1 MKRPISILSIMIV
14 GVMSAVPSDG
24 VQMTA
29 QIRRLLDQKEEK
41 IKQLEAC
48 EGKKRGWMIAGI
60 STIGLTA
67 VGVGVN
73 IAQASKSN
81 KLSSEIDIQ
90 KQTLERQQNRLA
102 QIQQNNSAAPQ
113 DSTEKKEET
122 VSKEEPLNVSVNG
135 IDWGYYEIDG
145 SAKDVDGC
153 AVSNAGEWCVVFPD
167 DVVIKGQAVCSDT
180 PGEYNEASSSEQ
192 INSNGPNC
200 WCKMTQPSGSRWVFE
215 FDYSSY
221 CAYNCASSCA
231 GSAMHVTGFREA
243 LFGAQ

>member
-14 GVMSAVPSDG
+14 GIMSAVPSDG

-102 QIQQNNSAAPQ
+102 QIQQNNTEN
-113 DSTEKKEET
+113 STKKKT
-122 VSKEEPLNVSVNG
+122 LDASVDG
-135 IDWGYYEIDG
+135 IGWGYYEIDG
-145 SAKDVDGC
+145 SDKDVDGC
-153 AVSNAGEWCVVFPD
+153 AVSNAGEWCVKFPD
-167 DVVIKGQAVCSDT
+167 DVVIKGQAVCNNM

-192 INSNGPNC
+192 INSDDGTNC
-200 WCKMTQPSGSRWVFE
+200 WCKMTQPSSRWVLLFSDPDS
-215 FDYSSY
+215 FCADLCAFA
-221 CAYNCASSCA
+221 CAYNVQYSPDFR
-231 GSAMHVTGFREA
+231 GS

>member
-14 GVMSAVPSDG
+14 GIMSAVPSDG

-73 IAQASKSN
+73 IAQASKSD

-102 QIQQNNSAAPQ
+102 QIQQNILQPLVQ
-113 DSTEKKEET
+113 HHRIQLKRKKN
-122 VSKEEPLNVSVNG
+122 LNQ
-135 IDWGYYEIDG
+135 
-145 SAKDVDGC
+145 KRK
-153 AVSNAGEWCVVFPD
+153 P
-167 DVVIKGQAVCSDT
+167 
-180 PGEYNEASSSEQ
+180 
-192 INSNGPNC
+192 
-200 WCKMTQPSGSRWVFE
+200 
-215 FDYSSY
+215 
-221 CAYNCASSCA
+221 
-231 GSAMHVTGFREA
+231 
-243 LFGAQ
+243 

>member
-14 GVMSAVPSDG
+14 GIMSAVPSDG

-102 QIQQNNSAAPQ
+102 QIQQNNTAN
-113 DSTEKKEET
+113 TTNTTKEKNYYDIGL
-122 VSKEEPLNVSVNG
+122 S
-135 IDWGYYEIDG
+135 YYEIDG
-145 SAKDVDGC
+145 ETKVVDEC
-153 AVSNAGEWCVVFPD
+153 EVSNPGEWCVVFPYD
-167 DVVIKGQAVCSDT
+167 DDAVIKGQAVCNNIPKT
-180 PGEYNEASSSEQ
+180 SSSEQ
-192 INSNGPNC
+192 TDPDAQYC
-200 WCKMTQPSGSRWVFE
+200 WCKMTQPLDSRWVFLRPYHGSCE
-215 FDYSSY
+215 HSCAHG
-221 CAYNCASSCA
+221 CAYLTRH
-231 GSAMHVTGFREA
+231 SADLGDT
-243 LFGAQ
+243 FGVQ

>member
-1 MKRPISILSIMIV
+1 
-14 GVMSAVPSDG
+14 
-24 VQMTA
+24 MTA

-90 KQTLERQQNRLA
+90 KQTLERQQERLA
-102 QIQQNNSAAPQ
+102 QIQQNNTANTSAAQ
-113 DSTEKKEET
+113 QNSTEKKGEPE
-122 VSKEEPLNVSVNG
+122 SKKKTLDASVAG
-135 IDWGYYEIDG
+135 IGWGYHEIDG
-145 SAKDVDGC
+145 GDKYEDGC

-167 DVVIKGQAVCSDT
+167 DAVIKGQAVCNNMPET
-180 PGEYNEASSSEQ
+180 SSSEQ
-192 INSNGPNC
+192 INSGGQNC
-200 WCKMTQPSGSRWVFE
+200 WCKMTQPSDSRWVFRHS
-215 FDYSSY
+215 YSGSD
-221 CAYNCASSCA
+221 CAVFCAFGCASGA
-231 GSAMHVTGFREA
+231 RDYPDFRRA
-243 LFGAQ
+243 LFGV

>member
-14 GVMSAVPSDG
+14 GIMSAVPSDG

-102 QIQQNNSAAPQ
+102 QIQQNNTEN
-113 DSTEKKEET
+113 STEEKT
-122 VSKEEPLNVSVNG
+122 LDVSVYG
-135 IDWGYYEIDG
+135 IGWGYHEIDG
-145 SAKDVDGC
+145 SDINDDDCRVP
-153 AVSNAGEWCVVFPD
+153 NAGEWCVVFPHYE
-167 DVVIKGQAVCSDT
+167 VKGQAVCNDT
-180 PGEYNEASSSEQ
+180 PGEWNEASSSEQ

-215 FDYSSY
+215 FDYSSD
-221 CAYNCASSCA
+221 CAEFCASGCA
-231 GSAMHVTGFREA
+231 GSAMHVTDFREA

>member
-14 GVMSAVPSDG
+14 GIMSAVPSDG

-73 IAQASKSN
+73 IAQASKSD

-113 DSTEKKEET
+113 NSTEKKEET
-122 VSKEEPLNVSVNG
+122 ETLDVSVNG
-135 IDWGYYEIDG
+135 IGWGYYEIDG
-145 SAKDVDGC
+145 SDKDVDGC
-153 AVSNAGEWCVVFPD
+153 AVSNAGEWCVAFPN
-167 DVVIKGQAVCSDT
+167 DVVIKGQAVCNDT
-180 PGEYNEASSSEQ
+180 PGTYADVSSSEQ

-200 WCKMTQPSGSRWVFE
+200 WCKMTQPSGSHWVFRYSDDSFCANTCA
-215 FDYSSY
+215 FD
-221 CAYNCASSCA
+221 CAYNVQY
-231 GSAMHVTGFREA
+231 SADFRGA